1 MSGDKALSARSS
13 SQMKSLRNK

>member
-1 MSGDKALSARSS
+1 MSGDKALSARTS